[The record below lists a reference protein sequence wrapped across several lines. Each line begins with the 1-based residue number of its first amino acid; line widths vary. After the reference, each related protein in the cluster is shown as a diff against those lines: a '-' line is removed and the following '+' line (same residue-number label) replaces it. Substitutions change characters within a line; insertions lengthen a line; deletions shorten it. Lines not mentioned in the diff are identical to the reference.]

1 MEFADGEWKLHDKNK
16 IRRIE
21 ANLLNIQGLLPLP
34 KSVTPHRIRENAE
47 VFDFELSAEDMD
59 LLDTGEYCPTDWDP
73 TVDED

>member
-1 MEFADGEWKLHDKNK
+1 MFEKATVGRREADLSNV
-16 IRRIE
+16 
-21 ANLLNIQGLLPLP
+21 QGLLPLP

-47 VFDFELSAEDMD
+47 VFDFELSADDMK